1 MIDEHKKLLSEIE
14 AFLVQHGMSRTR
26 FGIATM
32 NDAKILKRLRA
43 GMTCTL
49 KTAERLRSWMEA
61 YEQPKSISPKPRAP
75 KPRSKRPSNQRAAA

>member
-14 AFLVQHGMSRTR
+14 AFLVHHRMSRTR

-49 KTAERLRSWMEA
+49 KTANRLRSWMEA
-61 YEQPKSISPKPRAP
+61 YDKLKSIPPKPRAP
-75 KPRSKRPSNQRAAA
+75 KPRSKRLANQRVAA

>member
-26 FGIATM
+26 FGIETM

-49 KTAERLRSWMEA
+49 KTANRLRSWMED
-61 YEQPKSISPKPRAP
+61 YEKPKSTSPKTRAP
-75 KPRSKRPSNQRAAA
+75 KTRSKRLANQRAAA